1 MLSDAG
7 LHSSCYPILRNVF
20 ELISWFD
27 WSTNPRS
34 FFENPRKQKT
44 KNQSSIQIMDHMEIT
59 LTVLQ
64 RFVTF
69 NVTYYVIKMSNDTWI
84 IFRQSIPLRMRY
96 SMFTRNLLSQWTE
109 KQKYLRR
116 VSFRKIVIW
125 YDSFLMN
132 HTWLARKMKP
142 KKRMIEF
149 LALASSSL
157 LKLGQENVHTS
168 PNRES
173 IYLLLGDIVKSS
185 KVRILCYY
193 ITNHYVTKHDVMIS
207 LVNYVTDTIT

>member
-1 MLSDAG
+1 MINESYLGNKYHYACAIQCSQ
-7 LHSSCYPILRNVF
+7 
-20 ELISWFD
+20 EISW
-27 WSTNPRS
+27 TNGSRS
-34 FFENPRKQKT
+34 RNISGAFHLEKFC
-44 KNQSSIQIMDHMEIT
+44 DHIAW
-59 LTVLQ
+59 V
-64 RFVTF
+64 
-69 NVTYYVIKMSNDTWI
+69 
-84 IFRQSIPLRMRY
+84 MRH
-96 SMFTRNLLSQWTE
+96 
-109 KQKYLRR
+109 
-116 VSFRKIVIW
+116 
-125 YDSFLMN
+125 DSFCIQYEPKEWN
-132 HTWLARKMKP
+132 Q

-185 KVRILCYY
+185 KVWIACYY